1 MSEVRLQKYL
11 AEAGVASRRK
21 CEELIEQG
29 KVEVNGQIV
38 TALGTKVTGDESIK
52 VDGRLIRQ
60 EQRKVYI
67 LLNKPVGYIST
78 AKDQF
83 SRKTVLDLVGTVP
96 ERVYPVGRLDY
107 DTSGLLLL
115 TNDGE
120 LANKL
125 THPKHEVPKVYRA
138 LLMGTLKEEDID
150 ALQTG
155 VEIEDYKT
163 APARVQII
171 DAGRKEPVRKE
182 AGRKEPGKKEPG
194 KKEPGSRD
202 SGRKEPGRQEST
214 VEITI
219 HEGKNRQVRKMF
231 ETLGYPVLR
240 LKRVAIGPLVIEG
253 IEEGKWRY
261 LRKKEVD
268 KLKRTAGMPAEE

>member
-1 MSEVRLQKYL
+1 
-11 AEAGVASRRK
+11 
-21 CEELIEQG
+21 
-29 KVEVNGQIV
+29 
-38 TALGTKVTGDESIK
+38 
-52 VDGRLIRQ
+52 
-60 EQRKVYI
+60 
-67 LLNKPVGYIST
+67 
-78 AKDQF
+78 
-83 SRKTVLDLVGTVP
+83 
-96 ERVYPVGRLDY
+96 
-107 DTSGLLLL
+107 
-115 TNDGE
+115 
-120 LANKL
+120 
-125 THPKHEVPKVYRA
+125 
-138 LLMGTLKEEDID
+138 
-150 ALQTG
+150 